1 MSGNDLVKY
10 MTQEFMKY
18 IHLSKDEKEH
28 RKKIRKQEKVN
39 KSHRYF
45 GMLPSALKM
54 FWNNRKKGS

>member
-1 MSGNDLVKY
+1 